1 MKKRI
6 ISILLAVCMM
16 LCLAPTSVFAEGT
29 GDVAINEINFPDE
42 NFRNFVSSNYDKS
55 GSGVLSAEKIA
66 GITEIFCSEEEIESL
81 QGIEFFTALEE
92 LCCFDNNLT
101 SLDVSSNTALKHLEC
116 YNNNL
121 TDLNVSNNAALEFLS
136 CYNNS
141 LTSLNVSNNTA
152 LVTLYCGEN
161 SLTSLNVSNNTVL
174 ETLSFFLNS
183 LTDMDI
189 SKNTALKEL
198 NCGCNSLTTLDIRNN
213 TALERLWCQ
222 ENNLTTLDVSRNT
235 ALTML
240 YCWENNLTSLD
251 VSGLSLG
258 DWDFYAEGNIY
269 NIRDAVGTGRT
280 FDLSTLP
287 GNFDVNKA
295 SNWNGGT
302 VAGTTLTIND
312 GVYTVTYTYDCGEGK
327 TEVFSLTTL
336 QNITSIETI
345 VTAPVIGEKSADSA
359 TCVTAPENAAE
370 FRNLV
375 WDKIAEEDFTGTYWF
390 DTWTPMAEN
399 ETFQSGYYYRVKL
412 CFDAKEDFGFFKN
425 VTGKVNGK
433 DHNGTYGDIYNFEDS
448 SYACLCAV
456 YKQLHVH
463 DEGDEYAY
471 DENSHWKQCAECG
484 TITTEKVAHTPDHIG
499 HATEEYAIKCTVCDY
514 EIEAQLAPTQ
524 KITSIEATVKAPV
537 LGEEPDYSATAV
549 TVPENG
555 VVFDELFWY
564 KIAKKDFTGTYD
576 DEWDEMSEG
585 EKFELG
591 YYYSAE
597 IFFYANEGFSFTEA
611 VTGKVNGRDHDDTY
625 GDEYVEGDDVV
636 YLSIVYEPLHI
647 HEAGDEYAYDKNSHW
662 NTCTQCDEKM
672 NVAEHTFTWVTDK
685 EATATEKGSKHEECT
700 VCGYEKAAVEIPA
713 TGITPDYKIIDG
725 ANGAW
730 KQNSDGTLTFRANG
744 DFSNFVGVKVDG
756 VLIDASNYTAVSGS
770 TVITLKTDYLKALSV
785 GTHTLTVVYNDGECS
800 TNFEIKTSQ
809 SQNTGTTPTESN
821 TPTTPSDADKTNPD
835 TGATSPQTGDNST
848 MGLWFALLFVS
859 GFGIIVTTIYSKK
872 KRVR

>member
-6 ISILLAVCMM
+6 ISILLAVYMT
-16 LCLAPTSVFAEGT
+16 LCLAPTSVFAERT

-42 NFRNFVSSNYDKS
+42 YFRNFVSSNYDKS

-101 SLDVSSNTALKHLEC
+101 SLDVGS
-116 YNNNL
+116 
-121 TDLNVSNNAALEFLS
+121 
-136 CYNNS
+136 
-141 LTSLNVSNNTA
+141 NTA

-183 LTDMDI
+183 LTDVDI
-189 SKNTALKEL
+189 SKNRALKEL
-198 NCGCNSLTTLDIRNN
+198 NCGCNSLTALDIRNN

-302 VAGTTLTIND
+302 TLTIND

-359 TCVTAPENAAE
+359 TCVTSPENAAE

-412 CFDAKEDFGFFKN
+412 YFDAKEDFGFFKN

-433 DHNGTYGDIYNFEDS
+433 DHNGTYGDVYNFEDS

-456 YKQLHVH
+456 Y
-463 DEGDEYAY
+463 
-471 DENSHWKQCAECG
+471 N
-484 TITTEKVAHTPDHIG
+484 
-499 HATEEYAIKCTVCDY
+499 
-514 EIEAQLAPTQ
+514 
-524 KITSIEATVKAPV
+524 
-537 LGEEPDYSATAV
+537 
-549 TVPENG
+549 
-555 VVFDELFWY
+555 
-564 KIAKKDFTGTYD
+564 
-576 DEWDEMSEG
+576 
-585 EKFELG
+585 
-591 YYYSAE
+591 
-597 IFFYANEGFSFTEA
+597 
-611 VTGKVNGRDHDDTY
+611 
-625 GDEYVEGDDVV
+625 
-636 YLSIVYEPLHI
+636 PLHI

-662 NTCTQCDEKM
+662 NICAQCDEKM

-685 EATATEKGSKHEECT
+685 EATATEKGAKHEECT

-713 TGITPDYKIIDG
+713 TGTTPDYEIIEG

-730 KQNSDGTLTFRANG
+730 TQNSDGTLTFRANG
-744 DFSNFVGVKVDG
+744 DFGKFTGVKVDG
-756 VLIDASNYTAVSGS
+756 TLIDASNYTAVSGS
-770 TVITLKTDYLKALSV
+770 TVITLKTDYLKTLSV
-785 GTHTLTVVYNDGECS
+785 GTHTLAVVYPDGECS

-809 SQNTGTTPTESN
+809 SQNTVTTPTESN

-848 MGLWFALLFVS
+848 MGLLL
-859 GFGIIVTTIYSKK
+859 
-872 KRVR
+872 